1 MIAPRNWRV
10 SISDLVRNALSSPDV
25 KGHLIDVE
33 VPNDLPSVVTDPD
46 LLERVITNVV
56 SNAVRFSPVVKS
68 VRLTAGL
75 TATGIEVL
83 VIDHGP
89 GTRDPRR
96 RIRTTDEAASAPR
109 VADEDLSLSVAAGF
123 IKLLGGELRFDDT
136 PGGGLTVAI
145 CLAGDA
151 TATLGMAPDPEAVGE

>member
-1 MIAPRNWRV
+1 
-10 SISDLVRNALSSPDV
+10 
-25 KGHLIDVE
+25 
-33 VPNDLPSVVTDPD
+33 VVTDPD
-46 LLERVITNVV
+46 LLERVITNVLT
-56 SNAVRFSPVVKS
+56 NAVRFSPS
-68 VRLTAGL
+68 DQPVRLTAGL

-96 RIRTTDEAASAPR
+96 RIRVIHDDASRAR

-123 IKLLGGELRFDDT
+123 IKVLGGELRFDDT

-145 CLAGDA
+145 CLAGGPS
-151 TATLGMAPDPEAVGE
+151 TGSIETPDPEALGS